1 MNMRFLAVF
10 HSTGNA
16 NAPALS
22 FRTRLCRLFLL
33 ERILPKV
40 VAAII
45 VAWPEDMKPAP
56 DLLKA
61 LKGDC

>member
-1 MNMRFLAVF
+1 MNMRVLSVF

-16 NAPALS
+16 NAPARS

-33 ERILPKV
+33 ERIVPKV

-45 VAWPEDMKPAP
+45 VA
-56 DLLKA
+56 
-61 LKGDC
+61 